1 MKFKSIVITAIML
14 AMTLSASAKDLDL
27 SGKVLTIKKLTPTEV
42 KPGSPKKAIDFTFE
56 YEGREYKFSEII
68 KNKVVFLNF
77 WGTWCGPCRN
87 EIPSI
92 IEIQNELRTKDFLVI
107 GMACERSE
115 SEINKVV
122 SYVSTNKINYVNFM
136 RTKEIADYYGG
147 IKYIPSTFLI
157 DKNGNVVDE
166 KVGGNSKEVFMEW
179 IKTVYKK

>member
-1 MKFKSIVITAIML
+1 MKFKLTIIAAILFAL
-14 AMTLSASAKDLDL
+14 ALSANAKDIDL
-27 SGKVLTIKKLTPTEV
+27 SGKVLTIKQLTPTEV
-42 KPGSPKKAIDFTFE
+42 KEGSPKKAIDFTFE
-56 YEGREYKFSEII
+56 YEGKEYKFSEIT

-92 IEIQNELRTKDFLVI
+92 IEIQKELGTKDFVVI

-122 SYVSTNKINYVNFM
+122 SFVSTNKINYVNFM

-157 DKNGNVVDE
+157 DKNGIVVDE
-166 KVGGNSKEVFMEW
+166 KVGGNSKDVFMTW
-179 IKTVYKK
+179 IKTVLK

>member
-1 MKFKSIVITAIML
+1 VIAAILL
-14 AMTLSASAKDLDL
+14 ALTLSVSAKDLDL
-27 SGKVLTIKKLTPTEV
+27 SGKVLTIKKLITTEV
-42 KPGSPKKAIDFTFE
+42 KPDSPKKAIDFTFD
-56 YEGREYKFSEII
+56 YDGKEYKFSDIT

-92 IEIQNELRTKDFLVI
+92 IEIQKELGTKDFIVI

-122 SYVSTNKINYVNFM
+122 SFVSTNSINYVNFM

-147 IKYIPSTFLI
+147 IKFIPSTFLI
-157 DKNGNVVDE
+157 DKNGIVVDE
-166 KVGGNSKEVFMEW
+166 KVGGNSKEAFMTW
-179 IKTVYKK
+179 IKTVLK